1 MRISIQERGEV
12 MSRNIAVSKS
22 EYTNIISIARA
33 IGIKVTLRELEQ
45 GEEVES
51 LAFLTL
57 KGTAH
62 QLNILEKIFA

>member
-1 MRISIQERGEV
+1 

-22 EYTNIISIARA
+22 EYTNIISTARA

-51 LAFLTL
+51 LAYLTL

-62 QLNILEKIFA
+62 QLGILEKIFA